1 MLLEGRKK
9 CIPVKKKKKNCI
21 YFCQCCLTKI
31 LLWWHLGSIRVMS
44 NKQVRGLLIWGTLIF
59 FFFFANLILLWLE

>member
-9 CIPVKKKKKNCI
+9 INILVKKKKKRKSCI

-31 LLWWHLGSIRVMS
+31 LLWWHLGSIGVMS
-44 NKQVRGLLIWGTLIF
+44 DKQVRGLLIWGTLIF
-59 FFFFANLILLWLE
+59 FASLILL